1 MSRHDVG
8 EVQLAKGAIRAG
20 IKLMTEMAGITEADI
35 DRVIVAGAFGNYI
48 DIDSAMIIGLYPP
61 LPRERF
67 IQVGNAAGMGAK
79 RLLINHTSATAPAA
93 IVQRLHYVELTNH
106 PDFADRFSQGI
117 RLLPDP
123 WD

>member
-1 MSRHDVG
+1 
-8 EVQLAKGAIRAG
+8 
-20 IKLMTEMAGITEADI
+20 
-35 DRVIVAGAFGNYI
+35 
-48 DIDSAMIIGLYPP
+48 DSAITIGLDPP

-67 IQVGNAAGMGAK
+67 VQVGNAAGMGAK
-79 RLLINHTSATAPAA
+79 RLLINRHERDRARV